1 MKTSETYLK
10 IFNFETVLQ
19 EYISTSGN
27 KVERQQSKEQLG
39 LYKIFDKN
47 EKMIL
52 LACKNE
58 LELFLFSWSLK

>member
-10 IFNFETVLQ
+10 TFNFETVLQ

-39 LYKIFDKN
+39 LYKIFDKTD
-47 EKMIL
+47 KMIL